1 METSICLDTGI
12 VVDILRREEKAIT
25 WLKQVKRDRP
35 IAITL
40 ITVFEIYR
48 GIYISKN
55 SLQESEAFEY
65 LKKQLLVLPLVEKH
79 VREAARIS
87 IILQK
92 EGNSID
98 MQDLLIG
105 ICAREEG
112 YALKTNNLKHFVNIP
127 DLKLLT

>member
-1 METSICLDTGI
+1 MEDMETSICLDTGI

-92 EGNSID
+92 EGIPRYERCLLPKHHHRRQCD
-98 MQDLLIG
+98 DVQRDL
-105 ICAREEG
+105 
-112 YALKTNNLKHFVNIP
+112 
-127 DLKLLT
+127 